1 MAKTLKDIDSNRLG
15 DYLEDYL
22 DETLNKKLHKF
33 MVLDDPANIENIL
46 EKADFEDI
54 TNEDILVGIAVAEA
68 TLVQVNRVLK
78 AQGIPFKFRRF
89 DSVDYDAY
97 MLVNTNE
104 TLKATAERVRNFK
117 FKKDR
122 PIIDKDGVFTL

>member
-1 MAKTLKDIDSNRLG
+1 MAKTLKDIDSNKLG

-46 EKADFEDI
+46 EKDNFEDI

-104 TLKATAERVRNFK
+104 TLKATAERVRNFQLK
-117 FKKDR
+117 EKTKLVDACPF
-122 PIIDKDGVFTL
+122 